1 MSILTNLAAL
11 KSLYHLNTNEK
22 DYAISVER
30 VSSGKRI
37 NNAGDDAAGASIVN
51 RMTSQVEGMKV
62 AIRNAG
68 DAIGMAQVAEGAMNE
83 TSEILH
89 RLREVAVQAA
99 NGTYSGANRVALNSE
114 VVALKTE
121 LLRIA
126 ETTKFNDVK
135 LLNGHFQDTTF
146 EIGYDESPGHTHTLS
161 IESVKP
167 TDLGMW
173 TIGTEQEKS
182 ATLSSVAALTSAAQV
197 DTSSDHLFNTGDI
210 ITYEQG
216 TQSIAGLHDGAS
228 YKVTKV
234 DSDSFSLTEIDG
246 TAITYGSTTNYGN
259 GTGAKFHLQSL
270 AGAPT
275 VAEIG
280 SDAPTSEVLNTE
292 DMTIHGHVGST
303 KVTVG
308 NAFTAKEIAEVIS
321 DNEGS
326 TGVKA
331 TAQTNARISVSP
343 NNNTDEHTVVSF
355 KLKGMNIT
363 NDVIIS
369 STIKFGT
376 GDGINGADLSDL
388 RDKINGFTGTTG
400 IYAKLSSDKSYIDIE
415 SPDGHDIVIDDFD
428 MPSKTATASVTA
440 SAPATTGLQNGS
452 STITT
457 TGSHGFAVGDMIRAT
472 TVGNAGAADTGIDL
486 ETTYFV
492 KSVGSPTTFTL
503 ATVSPT
509 GTTFTASAA
518 SDQTTTFVKLEKT
531 LNIQSQ
537 DRDLN
542 LKGTPVKLV
551 DNDLGSDEGTTATGI
566 PNAVNSMRLSGQVQF
581 ESAYVF
587 TVVPDVN
594 DSIFRAA
601 PPAANLQKIS
611 DLDVLTVQNSHK
623 FITAIDGALK
633 RVDAERGDLG
643 ATMNRMEHT
652 IDNLSNT
659 VVNTE
664 MSRGRLEDADMAA
677 ETAKLAKNQIL
688 QQAATAML
696 GQANQSMQT
705 ILTLLR

>member
-1 MSILTNLAAL
+1 
-11 KSLYHLNTNEK
+11 
-22 DYAISVER
+22 
-30 VSSGKRI
+30 
-37 NNAGDDAAGASIVN
+37 
-51 RMTSQVEGMKV
+51 
-62 AIRNAG
+62 
-68 DAIGMAQVAEGAMNE
+68 
-83 TSEILH
+83 
-89 RLREVAVQAA
+89 
-99 NGTYSGANRVALNSE
+99 
-114 VVALKTE
+114 
-121 LLRIA
+121 
-126 ETTKFNDVK
+126 
-135 LLNGHFQDTTF
+135 
-146 EIGYDESPGHTHTLS
+146 
-161 IESVKP
+161 
-167 TDLGMW
+167 
-173 TIGTEQEKS
+173 
-182 ATLSSVAALTSAAQV
+182 
-197 DTSSDHLFNTGDI
+197 
-210 ITYEQG
+210 
-216 TQSIAGLHDGAS
+216 
-228 YKVTKV
+228 
-234 DSDSFSLTEIDG
+234 
-246 TAITYGSTTNYGN
+246 
-259 GTGAKFHLQSL
+259 
-270 AGAPT
+270 
-275 VAEIG
+275 
-280 SDAPTSEVLNTE
+280 
-292 DMTIHGHVGST
+292 
-303 KVTVG
+303 
-308 NAFTAKEIAEVIS
+308 
-321 DNEGS
+321 
-326 TGVKA
+326 
-331 TAQTNARISVSP
+331 
-343 NNNTDEHTVVSF
+343 
-355 KLKGMNIT
+355 
-363 NDVIIS
+363 
-369 STIKFGT
+369 
-376 GDGINGADLSDL
+376 
-388 RDKINGFTGTTG
+388 
-400 IYAKLSSDKSYIDIE
+400 
-415 SPDGHDIVIDDFD
+415 

-440 SAPATTGLQNGS
+440 SAPATTGIQNSS

-457 TGSHGFAVGDMIRAT
+457 SAAHGFAVGDMIRAT
-472 TVGNAGAADTGIDL
+472 TVGTAGAADTGIDL

>member
-1 MSILTNLAAL
+1 
-11 KSLYHLNTNEK
+11 
-22 DYAISVER
+22 
-30 VSSGKRI
+30 
-37 NNAGDDAAGASIVN
+37 
-51 RMTSQVEGMKV
+51 MKV

-99 NGTYSGANRVALNSE
+99 NGTYSGANRVALNAE

-182 ATLSSVAALTSAAQV
+182 ATLSSVAALTSGAQV

-292 DMTIHGHVGST
+292 DMTVHGHVGST

-343 NNNTDEHTVVSF
+343 NNNTDDHTVVSF
-355 KLKGMNIT
+355 KLKGMNTT

-440 SAPATTGLQNGS
+440 SAPATTGIQNAS

-457 TGSHGFAVGDMIRAT
+457 TGAHGFAVGDMIRAT
-472 TVGNAGAADTGIDL
+472 TVGAANAADTGIDL

-518 SDQTTTFVKLEKT
+518 STQTTTFVKLEKT

>member
-1 MSILTNLAAL
+1 
-11 KSLYHLNTNEK
+11 
-22 DYAISVER
+22 
-30 VSSGKRI
+30 
-37 NNAGDDAAGASIVN
+37 
-51 RMTSQVEGMKV
+51 
-62 AIRNAG
+62 
-68 DAIGMAQVAEGAMNE
+68 
-83 TSEILH
+83 
-89 RLREVAVQAA
+89 
-99 NGTYSGANRVALNSE
+99 
-114 VVALKTE
+114 
-121 LLRIA
+121 
-126 ETTKFNDVK
+126 
-135 LLNGHFQDTTF
+135 
-146 EIGYDESPGHTHTLS
+146 
-161 IESVKP
+161 
-167 TDLGMW
+167 
-173 TIGTEQEKS
+173 
-182 ATLSSVAALTSAAQV
+182 
-197 DTSSDHLFNTGDI
+197 
-210 ITYEQG
+210 
-216 TQSIAGLHDGAS
+216 
-228 YKVTKV
+228 
-234 DSDSFSLTEIDG
+234 
-246 TAITYGSTTNYGN
+246 
-259 GTGAKFHLQSL
+259 
-270 AGAPT
+270 
-275 VAEIG
+275 
-280 SDAPTSEVLNTE
+280 
-292 DMTIHGHVGST
+292 MTIHGHVGST
-303 KVTVG
+303 KVIVG

-343 NNNTDEHTVVSF
+343 NNNTDDHTVVSF
-355 KLKGMNIT
+355 KLKGMNTT

-440 SAPATTGLQNGS
+440 SAPATTGIQNAS

-457 TGSHGFAVGDMIRAT
+457 TGAHGFAVGDMIRAT
-472 TVGNAGAADTGIDL
+472 TVGAANAADTGIDL

-518 SDQTTTFVKLEKT
+518 STQTTTFVKLEKT

>member
-1 MSILTNLAAL
+1 
-11 KSLYHLNTNEK
+11 
-22 DYAISVER
+22 
-30 VSSGKRI
+30 
-37 NNAGDDAAGASIVN
+37 
-51 RMTSQVEGMKV
+51 
-62 AIRNAG
+62 
-68 DAIGMAQVAEGAMNE
+68 MAQVAEGAMNE

-99 NGTYSGANRVALNSE
+99 NGTYSGANRVALNAE

-182 ATLSSVAALTSAAQV
+182 ATLSSVAALTSGAQV
-197 DTSSDHLFNTGDI
+197 DTSSDHLFNTGDV

-343 NNNTDEHTVVSF
+343 NNNTDDHTVVSF
-355 KLKGMNIT
+355 KLKGMNTT

-472 TVGNAGAADTGIDL
+472 TVGSAGAADTGIDL